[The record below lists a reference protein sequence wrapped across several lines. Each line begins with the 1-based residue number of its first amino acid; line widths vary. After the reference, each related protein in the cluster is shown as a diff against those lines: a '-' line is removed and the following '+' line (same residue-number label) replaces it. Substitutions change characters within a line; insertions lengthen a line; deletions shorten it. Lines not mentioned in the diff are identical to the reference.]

1 MRYEVRVIKKN
12 KIMKDLIKSIL
23 LIVAI
28 YSGAISVNSHDFNII
43 WAMLCG
49 VTCSAF
55 VLIKNKKKD

>member
-1 MRYEVRVIKKN
+1 
-12 KIMKDLIKSIL
+12 MKDLIKSIL